1 MLEAIAD
8 IDLRAIVTKIVEKA
22 KGGDLVAAKLIF
34 DRLAPAPKSRTV
46 GTAHICVARSLPAAN
61 CVLHVISRNVLELKR
76 L

>member
-8 IDLRAIVTKIVEKA
+8 IDLRAIVTKIVE

-46 GTAHICVARSLPAAN
+46 GIEAFSALTAQSSNQLLAARS
-61 CVLHVISRNVLELKR
+61 RRRRR
-76 L
+76 LN